1 MGDTLSTDSSG
12 SIRGLVR
19 LEGGP
24 AQICGTVNLRDLGHA
39 LISQEKIKI
48 RHLDGYEH
56 YEPVVTVSAL
66 GESEASGESALSVF
80 RWSGRTKIAE

>member
-12 SIRGLVR
+12 STRGLVR

-24 AQICGTVNLRDLGHA
+24 AQICGTVDLRDLGHA

-56 YEPVVTVSAL
+56 YESVMPVGDL
-66 GESEASGESALSVF
+66 GESAPSVF